1 MFLLVFVVLYKKI
14 SFVCLVTLK
23 PKHFQFRTYCFLT
36 GTKWFWTGT
45 HGFPRRVPGLTI
57 TINLQEIT
65 ENKLVL
71 VYMGENTPVSCL
83 KAKILYLL
91 PIHSTTLQANKQTLL
106 WRRRQPK
113 AQMRHTRDAPNYLN
127 IRKVYTN
134 RNVKVLVIL
143 NKA

>member
-1 MFLLVFVVLYKKI
+1 MV
-14 SFVCLVTLK
+14 
-23 PKHFQFRTYCFLT
+23 
-36 GTKWFWTGT
+36 
-45 HGFPRRVPGLTI
+45 FPRRVPGLTI
-57 TINLQEIT
+57 AINLQEIS

-71 VYMGENTPVSCL
+71 VYMGENTPVNCL
-83 KAKILYLL
+83 KAKIFYLL